1 MLSKSIYFFYDFAKD
16 EKQLTTT
23 KKEQNMIHHIVSL
36 NFFSL
41 NEIDNVDKIRQIDP
55 LGYEYRYYIFN
66 TFENL
71 KIAELDSTEQS
82 QAAVSI
88 KRDIKN
94 DTNILLT
101 FDNCKL
107 IYLDSNLK
115 ALSCSRK
122 YIYLLVE
129 FYRYLLRSIILL
141 VDAGIVHNN
150 IHFNTIVVNSFDKP
164 LLTNFMYSID
174 LNKYTDLASMA
185 AYIKHFVSRDIKDYY
200 RFPIEFCILNYQLTN
215 KLECLS
221 IYNIE
226 TIVRQFVKDHTIL
239 NSFGSK
245 VVQTYLDNGIQY
257 FSKYA
262 NKSYQQ
268 NVADMLKHSSTWDN
282 YALSIV
288 YLKILIGLHRVVK
301 TNNKFI
307 ILFMKLLV
315 ENINL
320 DPSKRQSLNLTNERF
335 EQMLRN
341 IELIEFQLLVNLL

>member
-1 MLSKSIYFFYDFAKD
+1 MLSKSIYFFYDFSKD
-16 EKQLTTT
+16 ETILT
-23 KKEQNMIHHIVSL
+23 KKRSQKAIHHIVSL

-41 NEIDNVDKIRQIDP
+41 NEIDNADKIKQINP

-71 KIAELDSTEQS
+71 KIAELDSTVES
-82 QAAVSI
+82 QTAVSI

-129 FYRYLLRSIILL
+129 YYRYLLRSIVLL
-141 VDAGIVHNN
+141 VEAGIVHNN
-150 IHFNTIVVNSFDKP
+150 IQFNTIVVNSLDKP

-174 LNKYTDLASMA
+174 LNKYAESASMTD
-185 AYIKHFVSRDIKDYY
+185 YIKHFVTRDIKDNLQI
-200 RFPIEFCILNYQLTN
+200 PIEFYVLNYQLTN

-226 TIVRQFVKDHTIL
+226 TIIRQFIKDHTIL
-239 NSFGSK
+239 NTFGSK
-245 VVQTYLDNGIQY
+245 VVQTYLDSGVQY
-257 FSKYA
+257 FGKYA

-268 NVADMLKHSSTWDN
+268 NVADILKYSYTWDN

-320 DPSKRQSLNLTNERF
+320 DHSKRPSLTLTEERF

-341 IELIEFQLLVNLL
+341 IELNEFQLLVDII

>member
-1 MLSKSIYFFYDFAKD
+1 MLSKSVYFFYDFAKD
-16 EKQLTTT
+16 EKTLT
-23 KKEQNMIHHIVSL
+23 KKKDQKMIHHIVSL

-41 NEIDNVDKIRQIDP
+41 NEIDNADKIRLINSF
-55 LGYEYRYYIFN
+55 GYEYRYYIFN

-71 KIAELDSTEQS
+71 KIAELDSTVES
-82 QAAVSI
+82 QTAVSI

-129 FYRYLLRSIILL
+129 YYRYLLRSIVLL
-141 VDAGIVHNN
+141 VEAGIVHNN
-150 IHFNTIVVNSFDKP
+150 IQFNTIVVNSFDKP

-174 LNKYTDLASMA
+174 LNKYTDSASMA
-185 AYIKHFVSRDIKDYY
+185 AYIKHFVSRDIKDNLQI
-200 RFPIEFCILNYQLTN
+200 PIEFCVLNYQVTN

-226 TIVRQFVKDHTIL
+226 TIVKQFIKDHTIL
-239 NSFGSK
+239 NTFGSK
-245 VVQTYLDNGIQY
+245 VVQTYLDSGIQY
-257 FSKYA
+257 FSKYT
-262 NKSYQQ
+262 NKNYEQ
-268 NVADMLKHSSTWDN
+268 NVADILKYSYTWDN

-315 ENINL
+315 DNINF
-320 DPSKRQSLNLTNERF
+320 DPSKRPSLNLISERF

-341 IELIEFQLLVNLL
+341 IELHEFQLLVELI

>member
-1 MLSKSIYFFYDFAKD
+1 MLSKSVYFFYDFDKE
-16 EKQLTTT
+16 EKPLT
-23 KKEQNMIHHIVSL
+23 KKMDQKVIHHIVSL

-41 NEIDNVDKIRQIDP
+41 NEIDNADKIRQINP

-71 KIAELDSTEQS
+71 KIAELDSTAQS
-82 QAAVSI
+82 QTAVSI

-107 IYLDSNLK
+107 IYLVSNLK

-141 VDAGIVHNN
+141 VDASIVHNN
-150 IHFNTIVVNSFDKP
+150 IQFNTIVINSFDKP

-174 LNKYTDLASMA
+174 LNKYTDSASMA
-185 AYIKHFVSRDIKDYY
+185 AYIKHFVSREIKDNLQ
-200 RFPIEFCILNYQLTN
+200 FPIEFCILNYQLTN

-239 NSFGSK
+239 NTFGSK
-245 VVQTYLDNGIQY
+245 VVQTYLESGIQY

-262 NKSYQQ
+262 NKSYEQ
-268 NVADMLKHSSTWDN
+268 NVADMLKYSSTWDN

-315 ENINL
+315 ENVNL
-320 DPSKRQSLNLTNERF
+320 DPSRRPSLNLTNERF

-341 IELIEFQLLVNLL
+341 IELNEFQVLVEII

>member
-1 MLSKSIYFFYDFAKD
+1 MLSKSVYFFYDFSK
-16 EKQLTTT
+16 EENTLT
-23 KKEQNMIHHIVSL
+23 KKRDQKMIHHIVSL

-41 NEIDNVDKIRQIDP
+41 NEIDNVDKIRQINP

-71 KIAELDSTEQS
+71 KIAELESTVES
-82 QAAVSI
+82 QTAVSI

-115 ALSCSRK
+115 ALNCSRK

-150 IHFNTIVVNSFDKP
+150 IQFNTIVINSFDKP
-164 LLTNFMYSID
+164 LLTNFMYSIN
-174 LNKYTDLASMA
+174 LNKYTDSASMA
-185 AYIKHFVSRDIKDYY
+185 DYIKHFVSREIKDNLQI
-200 RFPIEFCILNYQLTN
+200 PIEFCVLNYQLTN

-226 TIVRQFVKDHTIL
+226 TIVRQFIKDHAIL
-239 NSFGSK
+239 NTFGSK
-245 VVQTYLDNGIQY
+245 VVQTYLEGGIQY
-257 FSKYA
+257 FSKYT
-262 NKSYQQ
+262 NKSYLQ
-268 NVADMLKHSSTWDN
+268 NVADILKYSNTWDN

-320 DPSKRQSLNLTNERF
+320 DPSKRPSLNLTSERF

-341 IELIEFQLLVNLL
+341 IDLIEFQLLVKII

>member
-1 MLSKSIYFFYDFAKD
+1 MLSKSVYFFYDFAKD
-16 EKQLTTT
+16 EKQLT
-23 KKEQNMIHHIVSL
+23 KKKDQNVVHHLVSL

-41 NEIDNVDKIRQIDP
+41 NEIDNADKIRQINP
-55 LGYEYRYYIFN
+55 LDYEYRYYIFN

-71 KIAELDSTEQS
+71 KIAELDSTVES
-82 QAAVSI
+82 QTAVSI

-101 FDNCKL
+101 FDKCKL

-129 FYRYLLRSIILL
+129 FYRYLLRSIVLL
-141 VDAGIVHNN
+141 VEAGIVHNN
-150 IHFNTIVVNSFDKP
+150 IQFNTIVINSFDNP

-174 LNKYTDLASMA
+174 LNKYSDSASMA
-185 AYIKHFVSRDIKDYY
+185 AYIKHFVSRDIKDNLQ
-200 RFPIEFCILNYQLTN
+200 FPIEFCVLNYQLTN

-239 NSFGSK
+239 NTFGSK
-245 VVQTYLDNGIQY
+245 VVQSYLESGIQY
-257 FSKYA
+257 FSKFA

-268 NVADMLKHSSTWDN
+268 NVADMLKYSDTWDN

-288 YLKILIGLHRVVK
+288 YLKILIGLHRVIK

-320 DPSKRQSLNLTNERF
+320 DPSKRPSLNLTNKRF
-335 EQMLRN
+335 EEMLRN
-341 IELIEFQLLVNLL
+341 IELNEFQLLVEII

>member
-1 MLSKSIYFFYDFAKD
+1 MLSKSIYFFYDFSKD
-16 EKQLTTT
+16 ENTLT
-23 KKEQNMIHHIVSL
+23 KKKDQSVIHHIVSL

-41 NEIDNVDKIRQIDP
+41 NEIDNADKIRQINP

-71 KIAELDSTEQS
+71 KIAELDSTAES
-82 QAAVSI
+82 QTAVSI

-94 DTNILLT
+94 DTNVLLT

-107 IYLDSNLK
+107 IYLDANLK

-129 FYRYLLRSIILL
+129 FYRYLLRSIVLL

-150 IHFNTIVVNSFDKP
+150 IQFNTIVINSFDKP

-185 AYIKHFVSRDIKDYY
+185 NYIKHFVSREIKDNLQI
-200 RFPIEFCILNYQLTN
+200 PIEFCVLKYQLTN
-215 KLECLS
+215 KLESLS

-226 TIVRQFVKDHTIL
+226 TIVKQFIKDHTIL
-239 NSFGSK
+239 NTFGSK
-245 VVQTYLDNGIQY
+245 LVQSYLNDGIQY
-257 FSKYA
+257 FSKYT

-268 NVADMLKHSSTWDN
+268 NVADILKYSNTWDN

-320 DPSKRQSLNLTNERF
+320 DPSKRPSLKLTSEQF
-335 EQMLRN
+335 EQMFIN
-341 IELIEFQLLVNLL
+341 IDLNEFHLLVDLI

>member
-1 MLSKSIYFFYDFAKD
+1 MLSKSVYFFYDLSKD
-16 EKQLTTT
+16 EKILT
-23 KKEQNMIHHIVSL
+23 KREQNVIHHIVSL

-41 NEIDNVDKIRQIDP
+41 NEIDNADKIRQINP

-71 KIAELDSTEQS
+71 KIAELDSTVES

-101 FDNCKL
+101 FDKCKL

-115 ALSCSRK
+115 ALKCSRK

-129 FYRYLLRSIILL
+129 YYRYLLRSIVLL
-141 VDAGIVHNN
+141 VEAGIVHNN
-150 IHFNTIVVNSFDKP
+150 IKFNTIVVNSFDKP

-174 LNKYTDLASMA
+174 LNKYTDSASMA
-185 AYIKHFVSRDIKDYY
+185 AYIKHFVTRDIKDNLQI
-200 RFPIEFCILNYQLTN
+200 PIEFYILNYQLTN

-226 TIVRQFVKDHTIL
+226 TIIKQFIKDNTIL
-239 NSFGSK
+239 NTFGSK
-245 VVQTYLDNGIQY
+245 VVQTYLDSGIQY
-257 FSKYA
+257 FSKYT
-262 NKSYQQ
+262 NKGYPQ
-268 NVADMLKHSSTWDN
+268 NVADMLKYSYTWDN

-320 DPSKRQSLNLTNERF
+320 DPSKRQSLTLTSERF
-335 EQMLRN
+335 EQMLMN
-341 IELIEFQLLVNLL
+341 IEINEFQLLYEMI

>member
-1 MLSKSIYFFYDFAKD
+1 MLSKSVYFFYDFAKD
-16 EKQLTTT
+16 ENTLT
-23 KKEQNMIHHIVSL
+23 KKKGQKMIHHIVSL

-41 NEIDNVDKIRQIDP
+41 NEIDNADKIRQINP

-71 KIAELDSTEQS
+71 KIAELESTVES
-82 QAAVSI
+82 QTAVSI

-129 FYRYLLRSIILL
+129 FYRYLLRSIVLL
-141 VDAGIVHNN
+141 VEAGIVHNN
-150 IHFNTIVVNSFDKP
+150 IQFNTIVINSFDKP

-185 AYIKHFVSRDIKDYY
+185 VYIKHFVSREIKDNLQI
-200 RFPIEFCILNYQLTN
+200 PIEFCILNYQLTN

-226 TIVRQFVKDHTIL
+226 NIVRQFIKDHTIL
-239 NSFGSK
+239 NTFGSK
-245 VVQTYLDNGIQY
+245 VVQTYLENGIQY
-257 FSKYA
+257 FSKYT
-262 NKSYQQ
+262 NKSYEQ
-268 NVADMLKHSSTWDN
+268 NVADILKYSNTWDN

-320 DPSKRQSLNLTNERF
+320 DPSKRPSLNLTEEKF

-341 IELIEFQLLVNLL
+341 IDINEFQLLVEMI

>member
-1 MLSKSIYFFYDFAKD
+1 MLSKTVYFFYDIKE
-16 EKQLTTT
+16 EKQLTT
-23 KKEQNMIHHIVSL
+23 KREQKMIHHIVSL

-41 NEIDNVDKIRQIDP
+41 NEIDNADKIRQIDP

-71 KIAELDSTEQS
+71 KIAELDSTAQS
-82 QAAVSI
+82 QTAVSI

-101 FDNCKL
+101 FDNYKL
-107 IYLDSNLK
+107 IYLDSTLK
-115 ALSCSRK
+115 ALCCSRK
-122 YIYLLVE
+122 YIYLLIE
-129 FYRYLLRSIILL
+129 FYRYLLRSIVLL
-141 VDAGIVHNN
+141 VEAGIIHNN
-150 IHFNTIVVNSFDKP
+150 IQFNTIVINSFDKP

-174 LNKYTDLASMA
+174 LNKYTDLTSMA
-185 AYIKHFVSRDIKDYY
+185 AYIKHFVSRDIKDNLQI
-200 RFPIEFCILNYQLTN
+200 PIEFYILNYQLTN

-226 TIVRQFVKDHTIL
+226 TIIRQFIKDHTIL
-239 NSFGSK
+239 NTFGSK
-245 VVQTYLDNGIQY
+245 VVKTYLDTGIQY
-257 FSKYA
+257 FSKYI

-268 NVADMLKHSSTWDN
+268 NVADMLKYSYTWDN
-282 YALSIV
+282 YSLSIV

-320 DPSKRQSLNLTNERF
+320 DPSKRQSLNLTNEAF
-335 EQMLRN
+335 ERMLRN
-341 IELIEFQLLVNLL
+341 IHINEFQLLVEII